1 MPDRLIAI
9 LTVDHDWRLLLAA
22 WATAALAAAVCA
34 ILVRRAARSREGRA
48 ALMAPT
54 ILVLA
59 AALWTAH
66 MLVLLSHDIGRGLAV
81 DAWDTAFAFGLA
93 LAGCAAACLLSLRG
107 GWFAAFTAGGAMGG
121 AVAAMTCLGPFG
133 LRGVPQIVWAADALI
148 AMAATTIAVSALGF
162 FLARRWRR
170 RGAVIGGVVGG
181 FNIVG
186 AHLVA
191 LSAAS
196 AAPGAADAT
205 GAVITQMGVAV
216 LVILGAATA
225 LAGATLAIFASV
237 LSRSAML
244 DKLREAIDAMPD
256 GLAFFDADD
265 RLVVWNARYA
275 EMNPEAA
282 GILQTGKSFESL
294 IRFEL
299 DQGHYPEAAGR
310 EAEWLKARL
319 DARRAL
325 SSTVEQH
332 TADGCWLRVQDRRTS
347 DGGLV
352 TVVNDISDLKRDAE
366 ALAQARDAAEA
377 ANRAKSE
384 FLANMSHEIR
394 TPLNGVIGISEAL
407 AATDLD
413 LRQREL
419 LDLVQSSSA
428 TLKQLLSDILD
439 LARVESGRLEMASEP
454 FDLGRAVADAGRL
467 YADAAAAKG
476 LALVIDVAPEVEGWA
491 VGDCVRLKQILTNL
505 VSNAVKFTDQG
516 LVALRA
522 TRRGDMVRFTVEDT
536 GVGFDAE
543 ARERLF
549 DRFEQADGAITR
561 RFGGSGLGLA
571 ICRQLTGMMGGALDC
586 ESEPGGGSVFMVDL
600 PLAVT
605 APPRTEAVIDTA
617 PRMADRPMRVLLA
630 DDHATNRRVVEL
642 ILGPT
647 GAHIVTAETGFE
659 AVSAFQ
665 REPFDIVLM
674 DMQMPVMDGLTAT
687 REIRLHEAAL
697 GLRSTPVVMLTANA
711 LPEHIAAGAE
721 AGADAHLAK
730 PFSAAE
736 LIGLV
741 ARAVEPGMAEAA

>member
-9 LTVDHDWRLLLAA
+9 LTVEHDWRLLVAA
-22 WATAALAAAVCA
+22 WAITTLASATCA
-34 ILVRRAARSREGRA
+34 ILVRRAARSREGRS
-48 ALMAPT
+48 ALLFST

-66 MLVLLSHDIGRGLAV
+66 MLVMLSHPLGARLAV
-81 DAWDTAFAFGLA
+81 APADTAFAFGLA
-93 LAGCAAACLLSLRG
+93 VLGCAAACSLSLRR
-107 GWFAAFTAGGAMGG
+107 GWAKALSSGAAMGM
-121 AVAAMTCLGPFG
+121 ALAAMTCLGPSG
-133 LRGVPQIVWAADALI
+133 LRGAPDLVWRLDTLA
-148 AMAATTIAVSALGF
+148 AMAATAMAVSALGF
-162 FLARRWRR
+162 YAGRRWAR
-170 RGAVIGGVVGG
+170 RGAVIGGLVGG
-181 FNIVG
+181 LNIVG

-191 LSAAS
+191 LSAVSLAPD
-196 AAPGAADAT
+196 AAEPAGT
-205 GAVITQMGVAV
+205 VISQLGVWVLIILGGAVAV
-216 LVILGAATA
+216 
-225 LAGATLAIFASV
+225 AGATLAIFATV

-244 DKLREAIDAMPD
+244 DRLREAIDAMPD

-282 GILQTGKSFESL
+282 GILKTGKSFESL

-299 DQGHYPEAAGR
+299 EQGHYPEAEGCE
-310 EAEWLKARL
+310 EAWLSERMA
-319 DARRAL
+319 ARRAL

-407 AATDLD
+407 ATTDLD
-413 LRQREL
+413 VRQREL

-439 LARVESGRLEMASEP
+439 LARVESGRLEIATEP
-454 FDLGRAVADAGRL
+454 FDLTRAVNEAGGL
-467 YADAAAAKG
+467 YADAAGAKG
-476 LALVIDVAPEVEGWA
+476 LRLEIEVGDSADGWVA
-491 VGDCVRLKQILTNL
+491 GDCVRLKQVLTNL
-505 VSNAVKFTDQG
+505 VSNAVKFTDHG
-516 LVALRA
+516 RVALHA
-522 TRRGDMVRFTVEDT
+522 ERRGPLVRFTVEDT
-536 GVGFDAE
+536 GVGFDAM

-571 ICRQLTGMMGGALDC
+571 ICRQLTERMGGALDC
-586 ESEPGGGSVFMVDL
+586 ESEPGGGSVFVLDIPL
-600 PLAVT
+600 P
-605 APPRTEAVIDTA
+605 PTEA
-617 PRMADRPMRVLLA
+617 PRAVSPAQAEQDAIVGPLSVLLA

-647 GAHIVTAETGFE
+647 GARVTSVETGFDALAAFRNE
-659 AVSAFQ
+659 A
-665 REPFDIVLM
+665 FDIVLM

-687 REIRLHEAAL
+687 REIRLHEAAM
-697 GLRSTPVVMLTANA
+697 GLQPTPVVMLTANA
-711 LPEHIAAGAE
+711 LPEHIAAAAA

-730 PFSAAE
+730 PFSAAD
-736 LIGLV
+736 LIGLI
-741 ARAVEPGMAEAA
+741 ARAAEPAAAEAA